1 MTTNPDLD
9 QAREWAKSNLD
20 KGYFAYGGRVMAAAH
35 VIASLPDE
43 WIDAEK
49 LRAVLARLDR
59 EYFAVA
65 DSNPRP
71 GRDEHTTGYLAGIDT
86 AYAWLQKTLEDHHE

>member
-1 MTTNPDLD
+1 MTTNTE
-9 QAREWAKSNLD
+9 R
-20 KGYFAYGGRVMAAAH
+20 
-35 VIASLPDE
+35 E
-43 WIDAEK
+43 WIDADK

-86 AYAWLQKTLEDHHE
+86 AHAWLQKALEGTHNCQPPAEEDDYDVHGDVDE

>member
-1 MTTNPDLD
+1 MSEHMSLD
-9 QAREWAKSNLD
+9 QARTIAT
-20 KGYFAYGGRVMAAAH
+20 GYGAYTVNEVRAASTI
-35 VIASLPDE
+35 VKVGE
-43 WIDAEK
+43 
-49 LRAVLARLDR
+49 VLARLDR